1 MRSKFFLIL
10 LASFAIVSAFK
21 TAPGIIHK
29 NQSTVSFKTPNRAI
43 DTNIVAWFE
52 GKPLRYYQY
61 IKYLKTGR
69 YTIGGR
75 VMFGADTADRNKK
88 QLMWLSDSM
97 VRNMKMDSLSI
108 AKRIEQMLFKPT
120 MKSLS
125 QLDTNIIIYR
135 NKQPL
140 RYHQYMPIL
149 LTGKYVVRM
158 DSGKRWI
165 GGLEGQGLAY
175 FSRDSIATNNAIV
188 NWMNRADRIIV
199 EKAKRRL
206 YIERNGKRLF
216 DFPIN
221 LGKSP
226 VGHKLKEG
234 DGRTPEGLYYLDYNI
249 NVEASYHLGFH
260 ISYPNADDIARA
272 KKQGVKP
279 GGDVMIHGTSPAR
292 SKLKDWTNGC
302 IAIANNHLDT
312 IMKYQYRTIPI
323 EIRK

>member
-1 MRSKFFLIL
+1 MRSILFFVL
-10 LASFAIVSAFK
+10 LVPVIFVSAFK
-21 TAPGIIHK
+21 TGPVVKHK
-29 NQSTVSFKTPNRAI
+29 YQVTTSLKSQPVGI
-43 DTNIVAWFE
+43 DTNVVVWFE

-61 IKYLKTGR
+61 LPYLKTGR
-69 YTIGGR
+69 YTITNYIDLKDGKLEGR
-75 VMFGADTADRNKK
+75 KDLVTIDDRLEKK
-88 QLMWLSDSM
+88 LP
-97 VRNMKMDSLSI
+97 MDAQSI
-108 AKRIEQMLFKPT
+108 TKRIDALFFTPKAIP
-120 MKSLS
+120 LS
-125 QLDTNIIIYR
+125 KLDTNIIVNHNGR
-135 NKQPL
+135 SL
-140 RYHQYMPIL
+140 RYYQYLPIL
-149 LTGKYVVRM
+149 LTGNYSVRM
-158 DSGKRWI
+158 DSGKRTTEKLS
-165 GGLEGQGLAY
+165 GMALSFL
-175 FSRDSIATNNAIV
+175 SRDSATINNAIFT
-188 NWMNRADRIIV
+188 WLSKADKIIV

-234 DGRTPEGLYYLDYNI
+234 DGRTPEGLYYLDYNV

>member
-1 MRSKFFLIL
+1 MRLKLIFIL
-10 LASFAIVSAFK
+10 LVPLAIVSAFK
-21 TAPGIIHK
+21 AAPRILYKSHA
-29 NQSTVSFKTPNRAI
+29 TTSFKTPQSAI
-43 DTNIVAWFE
+43 DTNIVVWFE

-69 YTIGGR
+69 YTISSRLNLNDGRLEQGNKELVKLDDTWLKKGG
-75 VMFGADTADRNKK
+75 
-88 QLMWLSDSM
+88 
-97 VRNMKMDSLSI
+97 MDAKSI
-108 AKRIEQMLFKPT
+108 DERIERMLYKPT

-125 QLDTNIIIYR
+125 QLDTDIIVYQ

-140 RYHQYMPIL
+140 RYYQYMPML

-165 GGLEGQGLAY
+165 GGLAF
-175 FSRDSIATNNAIV
+175 FSRDSITTNNAIV
-188 NWMNRADRIIV
+188 NWLSRADRIVV

-226 VGHKLKEG
+226 VGHKLKES

-260 ISYPNADDIARA
+260 ISYPNADDMARA

>member
-1 MRSKFFLIL
+1 MRSILFFIL
-10 LASFAIVSAFK
+10 LVPFAFVGALK
-21 TAPGIIHK
+21 AVPGIKHTSHTAMSLK
-29 NQSTVSFKTPNRAI
+29 SKPAGI
-43 DTNIVAWFE
+43 DTNIVVWFE

-61 IKYLKTGR
+61 IKYLKTGVYAISSR
-69 YTIGGR
+69 FNFNEGR
-75 VMFGADTADRNKK
+75 VEEGNKELRK
-88 QLMWLSDSM
+88 LDDKWLKNASM
-97 VRNMKMDSLSI
+97 DAASI
-108 AKRIEQMLFKPT
+108 DKRIEQMLYKPA

-125 QLDTNIIIYR
+125 QLDTNIIVYQ
-135 NKQPL
+135 NKRPL
-140 RYHQYMPIL
+140 RYYQYMPIL

-175 FSRDSIATNNAIV
+175 FTRDSITTNNAIV

-279 GGDVMIHGTSPAR
+279 GGDIMIHGTSPAR